1 MEKTDGKDQAERHA
15 TVSYKD
21 LERWADS
28 RPWLGFPVRLFINTR
43 ADGCTGHA
51 AMIAYNFFLAIP
63 VGAIFLV
70 SLISIIPGIDIAG
83 TLHDQLQGVVP
94 DDVLKLIDEIV
105 REALE
110 GGGDVLAISFIGTA
124 YVLNN
129 AYMGITTSLNA
140 AYNIEETRPWLKV
153 RLRALLLSVYITGL
167 LIATFAF
174 VTVAPILV
182 KYLSDSP
189 GAPQTVAHWLNV
201 LRWPAI
207 IILGILAIEAAYRYS
222 VKGGPRWRFISPGTV
237 VAETAWVVSTLGFGY
252 YVNNF
257 ASYDRVYGTLAAVV
271 ILMVWLWISAMTFLV
286 GGEINKIWRRL
297 RDQEQQELDDA
308 ADSTEADTQVLE
320 SPLPGGKD
328 V

>member
-1 MEKTDGKDQAERHA
+1 MKYSDIEN
-15 TVSYKD
+15 
-21 LERWADS
+21 WADS
-28 RPWLGFPVRLFINTR
+28 RPMLGFPVRLFIHTR

-51 AMIAYNFFLAIP
+51 AMIAYNFFLALP

-83 TLHDQLQGVVP
+83 TLHEQLQGVVP
-94 DDVLKLIDEIV
+94 DDVLVLIDGIARDALDGGRQMLIV
-105 REALE
+105 
-110 GGGDVLAISFIGTA
+110 SFFGTA

-140 AYNIEETRPWLKV
+140 AYNIRETRSWLKV

-167 LIATFAF
+167 LIATFSF

-189 GAPQTVAHWLNV
+189 GAPQTVAHWLNI

-207 IILGILAIEAAYRYS
+207 IVLGVLAIEVAYRYS

-237 VAETAWVVSTLGFGY
+237 VAEAAWVVATLGFGY

-271 ILMVWLWISAMTFLV
+271 ILLVWLWISAMTFLV
-286 GGEINKIWRRL
+286 GGEINKLWRLMR
-297 RDQEQQELDDA
+297 EQSED
-308 ADSTEADTQVLE
+308 
-320 SPLPGGKD
+320 GKTMD